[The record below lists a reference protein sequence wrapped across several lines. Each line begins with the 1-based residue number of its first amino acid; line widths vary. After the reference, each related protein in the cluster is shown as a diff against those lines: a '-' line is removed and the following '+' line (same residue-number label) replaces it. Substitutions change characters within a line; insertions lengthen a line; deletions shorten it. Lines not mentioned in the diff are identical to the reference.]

1 MLSPEERKKRTDNKC
16 RHFTGTANKVCKNK
30 IEYASHGEDFPCFGE
45 SNVICC
51 GYYPLTAE
59 ELATKEKEHER
70 HMDLMRRGLSSCCE
84 APFDTSQVITSGRFK
99 NHGPRFC
106 SKCKRVC
113 FMV

>member
-1 MLSPEERKKRTDNKC
+1 MLDREQAKKRRDARC
-16 RHFTGTANKVCKNK
+16 RHFTGIQNETCDAKVKYPHISVLPCYG
-30 IEYASHGEDFPCFGE
+30 EHGEC
-45 SNVICC
+45 S
-51 GYYPLTAE
+51 GYSPLTVE
-59 ELATKEKEHER
+59 ELAAKEAEQQR
-70 HMDLMRRGLSSCCE
+70 HIDLMRQGLSSCCE